1 MTDQHTIITISRQ
14 YGSNGQEIGRTLAEY
29 LDIGYYNKKIMG
41 VIANMMNISPEF
53 FDDKNVNNLGLYNL
67 ESKGFFGFGKMAE
80 LSINTDVFEKASDL
94 IREISKRED
103 AVIVGRCADYIL
115 KDNPN
120 LISVFVYSDFEDRVR
135 WSIEAYKTPEKKAR
149 KLLIDHDEK
158 RAKFY
163 QFYTNRDWGNA
174 SNYNIMINTSRVS
187 VKEAVELLAIL
198 YDEKKGH
205 TSLKGGFVDQYIH
218 HAETQPYEL
227 EEGEGI

>member
-1 MTDQHTIITISRQ
+1 MNNQHTIITISRQ
-14 YGSNGQEIGRTLAEY
+14 YGSQGQEIGRMLAEY

-53 FDDKNVNNLGLYNL
+53 FDDKNVNDLGLYNI
-67 ESKGFFGFGKMAE
+67 ESKGFFGFGRMAE
-80 LSINTDVFEKASDL
+80 LSINTDVFEKASEL
-94 IREISKRED
+94 IREISYRED

-115 KDNPN
+115 EDNPN
-120 LISVFVYSDFEDRVR
+120 LISVFVYSNFEDRVR
-135 WSIEAYKTPEKKAR
+135 WSIEATGASDKKTR
-149 KLLIDHDEK
+149 KRLIDHDEK

-174 SNYNIMINTSRVS
+174 ANYNIMINTSRVS

-205 TSLKGGFVDQYIH
+205 TSLKGGFVDQYIQ
-218 HAETQPYEL
+218 HA
-227 EEGEGI
+227 